1 MKFRIKNFHLAYSQF
16 RCFLV
21 PINNPW
27 SSIIRVGK
35 KIEIYPRFKPF
46 YPEFHFNLQHTWYIL
61 YCLAVWSDAQFY
73 QDWDQP
79 RPQGQLSPA
88 WAYLLIINRNVEK
101 SDRVNEQNNTSAPTC
116 SLTSE
121 LAVHMLKYIVRGHV
135 CCPLIHHSFF
145 LSLHYTM
152 LSCPFLCRSSTTTIS
167 LLENGDGE
175 AINSTISF
183 WTRARSPLFSSNL
196 NSLLLSSRATCD
208 HCAIV
213 WEGRFQWRFH
223 GRRRCRI

>member
-1 MKFRIKNFHLAYSQF
+1 M
-16 RCFLV
+16 
-21 PINNPW
+21 
-27 SSIIRVGK
+27 
-35 KIEIYPRFKPF
+35 
-46 YPEFHFNLQHTWYIL
+46 
-61 YCLAVWSDAQFY
+61 WSDAQFFFLVSTN

-88 WAYLLIINRNVEK
+88 WAYLPIINRNVQK
-101 SDRVNEQNNTSAPTC
+101 SDRFNEQNNTSAPTC

-121 LAVHMLKYIVRGHV
+121 LTVHMLKYIVRGHV
-135 CCPLIHHSFF
+135 YCPLIHHSFF

-152 LSCPFLCRSSTTTIS
+152 LSCTFLCRSRTTTLS
-167 LLENGDGE
+167 LLENGNGK